1 MTEVRVPRALTI
13 AGSDSGGGA
22 GIQADLKT
30 FQELGVYGMSAITAI
45 TVQNTMGVHGVYPLP
60 PEAAAE
66 QIEAVGSDLGV
77 DALKTGMLFN
87 AEIIRLVADQIHK
100 FGWEKVVVDPVMI
113 AKGGAELLQ
122 NEAVL
127 AMKEHLLPL
136 ALVVTPNIPEAEVL
150 AGMRIRTMED
160 RREVARRI
168 HALGP
173 KIVVI
178 KGGHD
183 EGGPDREDRDHE
195 EARIYG
201 ISVGADRE
209 ENSEEHSDKY
219 MKEILAEHTE
229 EQMEK
234 HMDKHQEDH
243 KNNHKNNH
251 INDHINDHMEDILK
265 ESTEKHM
272 EVHLDV
278 VNHPDDQARTAMYT
292 EKFSHMNFPIFKAV
306 GNDRDPQVIDLIYDG
321 SAFTELSGKRVNTVH
336 THGTGCTFSA
346 AIAAG
351 LAQGMS
357 AFDAIRSGRSFIQ
370 AAIEDGLNL
379 GQGHGPTNHWAYQRR
394 QGVLR

>member
-1 MTEVRVPRALTI
+1 
-13 AGSDSGGGA
+13 
-22 GIQADLKT
+22 
-30 FQELGVYGMSAITAI
+30 
-45 TVQNTMGVHGVYPLP
+45 
-60 PEAAAE
+60 
-66 QIEAVGSDLGV
+66 
-77 DALKTGMLFN
+77 
-87 AEIIRLVADQIHK
+87 
-100 FGWEKVVVDPVMI
+100 
-113 AKGGAELLQ
+113 
-122 NEAVL
+122 
-127 AMKEHLLPL
+127 MKEFLP
-136 ALVVTPNIPEAEVL
+136 
-150 AGMRIRTMED
+150 
-160 RREVARRI
+160 
-168 HALGP
+168 
-173 KIVVI
+173 
-178 KGGHD
+178 
-183 EGGPDREDRDHE
+183 
-195 EARIYG
+195 
-201 ISVGADRE
+201 
-209 ENSEEHSDKY
+209 
-219 MKEILAEHTE
+219 EHTE

-243 KNNHKNNH
+243 
-251 INDHINDHMEDILK
+251 INDNINDNINNHINDHMEDILK

-321 SAFTELSGKRVNTVH
+321 AAFTELSGKRVNTVH

-394 QGVLR
+394 LGVL